1 MAGGATQRGGA
12 EPFALKPPF
21 APIIVNRPARPIPGP
36 LRVTLFNARGG
47 VYLEGIGDCLSRP
60 PLGQSSLM
68 LLCESDW
75 GTKRSGQR
83 EVAAELAKRLNMS
96 FAYVPEFGIPQADG
110 THKSFLGNAI
120 LSTVPLNEVRAVAL
134 PWPLPERRNA
144 MLRHRVG
151 RHTGLITT
159 ARFGHREVTVGVVH
173 LASHCDPETRDQQM
187 AAYLAAFPKGG
198 PAIIG
203 GDLNTTTTVLLSP
216 TVRPDDARGAM
227 LNWWREVLRTGVH
240 MALRPSRFHWPQPY
254 EPLFKR
260 LRTAGLKIDEVN
272 AMGKPTFTFSRVIPS
287 RCRPKLDWFA
297 VRELQAIPGS
307 AAVLPPRRS
316 VFSARLSDHDFVTVE
331 LDL

>member
-12 EPFALKPPF
+12 EPSALKPPF
-21 APIIVNRPARPIPGP
+21 APIIVNRPPRLVPGP

-47 VYLEGIGDCLSRP
+47 ADLEKIGDCLSRP

-75 GTKRSGQR
+75 GTKRSRQR
-83 EVAAELAKRLNMS
+83 EVAAELARRLNMS

-134 PWPLPERRNA
+134 PRPLPE
-144 MLRHRVG
+144 LRKMRHHVG
-151 RHTGLITT
+151 LKTGLITT
-159 ARFGHREVTVGVVH
+159 ARFGHRDVTVGVVH
-173 LASHCDPETRDQQM
+173 LTSHCDPEARDKQM
-187 AAYLAAFPKGG
+187 ATYLAAFPKGG

-203 GDLNTTTTVLLSP
+203 GDLNTTTTVLQ
-216 TVRPDDARGAM
+216 TRAIRPDDVRRAM
-227 LNWWREVLRTGVH
+227 LNWWRELLRICVLV
-240 MALRPSRFHWPQPY
+240 ALRPSRFHWPQPY

-260 LRTAGLKIDEVN
+260 LSTAGLKIDEVN
-272 AMGKPTFTFSRVIPS
+272 VMGKPTFTFSRAIPP
-287 RCRPKLDWFA
+287 RYRPKLDWFA